1 MEGVDDFPRAPWLWG
16 NRGSRGIDMGH
27 QISNSIKGE
36 GSLNKLPQSDMV
48 VSLVEKQRRG
58 TNQTLFAFGV
68 GGLEQVCLSHQHKL
82 CSLRASQ
89 HHTWTPKNMGLE
101 NFPIPTKNTGNYWIH
116 KLNWVIENR
125 NEKTDCTY
133 IYTHAFSVWQRRK
146 CLGPENRAEE
156 SLQYKANPMSLEGD

>member
-1 MEGVDDFPRAPWLWG
+1 MHVNKYILLLTVWQYNILTVSQPNFPNCSNYNLCLWHWFTDLLHLMEGVDDFPGAPWLWG

-36 GSLNKLPQSDMV
+36 RSLNKLPQSDMV

-58 TNQTLFAFGV
+58 TNQTLFAFRV
-68 GGLEQVCLSHQHKL
+68 GGLEQVWLSHQHKL

-101 NFPIPTKNTGNYWIH
+101 NFSIPTKNIG
-116 KLNWVIENR
+116 KLL
-125 NEKTDCTY
+125 D
-133 IYTHAFSVWQRRK
+133 S
-146 CLGPENRAEE
+146 
-156 SLQYKANPMSLEGD
+156 